1 MSTLVLEPKSDTLAD
16 VVAGNIKAEC
26 GRRDVSGTALA
37 RYLGMTRSTLNDRWH
52 GRMQWRLNEIEQVA
66 ELFGI
71 SVIDLLRPRQDSNLQ
86 PKD

>member
-1 MSTLVLEPKSDTLAD
+1 M
-16 VVAGNIKAEC
+16 
-26 GRRDVSGTALA
+26 TALA
-37 RYLGMTRSTLNDRWH
+37 GYMEMTRSAMNDRWH
-52 GRMQWRLNEIEQVA
+52 GRMQWRLTEIEQVA